1 MLPTARGKVVVIAG
15 TTGVGKS
22 QLSIQLAKRF
32 NGEVINSDS
41 MQVYKGIPII
51 TNKHPIDERE
61 GIAHHVINHVNWTE
75 EYYLHRFEEECIKA
89 VEDIHQ
95 RGKLAII
102 VGGTHYYLQV
112 LFNKHIRSH
121 ERELT
126 MEERDLLNSGNPELI
141 YNTLKTHDPDIAAK
155 FHPHD
160 TRRVQRMLE
169 IYYETGKKPSQ
180 TYADQKTSLRYDTLF
195 LWLYSD
201 PLPLEQRLDQRVD
214 SMLTLGAMDEIK
226 ELYAYFQRSNYRFE
240 QCENG
245 IWQVIGFKEFFPW
258 LLNENNVQLEEGIE
272 RMKIRTRQY
281 ARKQIKWIKKMLVPD
296 VGGKVYVLDASDL
309 SKWDDNVL
317 VRSTTI
323 TQQFIQDRPIQEV
336 RAPERL
342 ISLLEYK
349 KSEDENKRVL
359 QQHVCN
365 VCYDQKGHAL
375 IAIGENNWQVH
386 LKSRRHRSNLAK
398 GARKAA
404 YERWQE
410 KKKDRED
417 AK

>member
-1 MLPTARGKVVVIAG
+1 MFPTARGKVVVIAG

-51 TNKHPIDERE
+51 TNKHPMNERE

-112 LFNKHIRSH
+112 LFNKHIRSR

-126 MEERDLLNSGNPELI
+126 MAERDLLNSGNPELI

-214 SMLTLGAMDEIK
+214 NMLTLGAMDEIK
-226 ELYAYFQRSNYRFE
+226 ELYDYFQRSNYRFE

-258 LLNENNVQLEEGIE
+258 LLNKNNAQLKEGIE

-281 ARKQIKWIKKMLVPD
+281 AKKQIKWIKKMLVPD
-296 VGGKVYVLDASDL
+296 IGGKVYVLDASDL

-317 VRSTTI
+317 VRSSTI
-323 TQQFIQDRPIQEV
+323 TQQFIKDRPIQEV

-342 ISLLEYK
+342 ISLLNYK
-349 KSEDENKRVL
+349 KSEDMNGRDL
-359 QQHVCN
+359 QQYVCN

-398 GARKAA
+398 GVRKAA
-404 YERWQE
+404 YERWQV